1 MKKNRKEAGEFHE
14 LRKQISS
21 IRDIVTHTKSGNLWS
36 HEAAV
41 RKKIKAMKQM
51 QQETI
56 KGFQNVYRAYEE
68 LFDEISRRL
77 LEDYNQKNHTDYALE
92 EVVKENKKEYL
103 ASGIIAVLV
112 TNHIPKKV
120 AEEFNRY
127 FPDDPKNEYEDAR
140 RLERKIYLHLG
151 ETNTGK
157 TYHAIERLKESKNGI
172 YLAPLRILALEIF
185 EKLNDSGVK
194 CSLLTGEEEILVEG
208 AHHQSSTVEKLN
220 SDQEYEVAV
229 IDEIQMIADSQRGAA
244 WTRALLG
251 LRCKEIHICGALNA
265 KNLLVDIIK
274 ECGDLY
280 EVKEYKRD
288 MPLVIEERAFRFQ
301 ETGKGDALIVFS
313 KRRVLEIAKL
323 FQEKGQKVSMIYG
336 DLPPEVRKM
345 QYHAFVEGER
355 NVLVSTDAIG
365 MGVNLPIRRIIFMN
379 DRKFDGEEVRKL
391 TSQEVKQIAGRAG
404 RKGIYET
411 GYVAGTEFMYSFL
424 RQRIEMEDEA
434 LEEAVL
440 GPSEALLK
448 VKGLPL
454 REKLA
459 LWSTREEQNPL
470 YRKMDVRDYIF
481 ILDQIRRYRLEEIAE
496 WRLMRLPFDV
506 HDEMLLDCFLEYVE
520 QYFIRKQDQLT
531 MPKEEGEGLEEL
543 ELYYRKVNLYY
554 SFSKSFRIPFEEEW
568 VYAERGRISEKI
580 NELLVRG
587 AFRLTT

>member
-1 MKKNRKEAGEFHE
+1 MKKNRKEAGEFRE
-14 LRKQISS
+14 LKEQLSG
-21 IRDIVTHTKSGNLWS
+21 IRDIVAHTKAANLWS

-41 RKKIKAMKQM
+41 RKKLKAMKQM
-51 QQETI
+51 QHETI
-56 KGFQNVYRAYEE
+56 KGFQSVYQAYEE

-77 LEDYNQKNHTDYALE
+77 LEDYNQKNHTEYTLE
-92 EVVKENKKEYL
+92 EVTKDNKKEYR

-112 TNHIPKKV
+112 SNHIPKKV
-120 AEEFNRY
+120 VEEFNRY
-127 FPDDPKNEYEDAR
+127 FPDDPKNEYEEAR

-157 TYHAIERLKESKNGI
+157 TYYAIERLKQSKNGI

-185 EKLNDSGVK
+185 EKLNDSNVK
-194 CSLLTGEEEILVEG
+194 CSLLTGEEELLVEG
-208 AHHQSSTVEKLN
+208 AVHQSSTIEKLD
-220 SDQEYEVAV
+220 SEQEYDIAV

-251 LRCKEIHICGALNA
+251 LKCREIHICGAINA
-265 KNLLVDIIK
+265 KQLLTKIID
-274 ECGDLY
+274 ECGDFY
-280 EVKEYKRD
+280 QVKEYRRD
-288 MPLVIEERAFRFQ
+288 MPLVIQERAFRFQ
-301 ETGKGDALIVFS
+301 EVNKGDALIVFS
-313 KRRVLEIAKL
+313 KRRVLELAKL
-323 FQEKGQKVSMIYG
+323 LKEKGQRVSVIYG

-345 QYHAFVEGER
+345 QYHDFVEGDSSI
-355 NVLVSTDAIG
+355 LVSTDAIG

-411 GYVAGTEFMYSFL
+411 GYVAGTEFMYGFL
-424 RQRIEMEDEA
+424 KDKIEMEDEP

-481 ILDQIRRYRLEEIAE
+481 ILDQIRRYKLEEIAE

-506 HDEMLLDCFLEYVE
+506 HDDMLLDCFLDYVE
-520 QYFIRKQDQLT
+520 QYFIRKQEQLT
-531 MPKEEGEGLEEL
+531 IPKESGELLEDL
-543 ELYYRKVNLYY
+543 ELYYREVNLYY

-568 VYAERGRISEKI
+568 VYEERARISEKI
-580 NELLVRG
+580 NGLLVRG
-587 AFRLTT
+587 AFRLTN